1 MDRRRGN
8 KGSDFFYL
16 RRGPDLY
23 LEPNILLRAEISSA
37 GRPRSG
43 FTLGWATSE
52 LGFVE
57 LMLLSSCTE
66 FLEMQLVRF
75 QGPTSLWIAMPYR
88 HSLTE
93 LSTTTVPR
101 PRSSARFRLGGGRL
115 GKRPYQRL
123 QQTEQET
130 GLSPQ
135 LDKLIFLM
143 HAGGWNGEWA

>member
-8 KGSDFFYL
+8 KGSDLFYF

-23 LEPNILLRAEISSA
+23 LEPNILLGAEISSA

-57 LMLLSSCTE
+57 LMLLSRCTE
-66 FLEMQLVRF
+66 FLELKRVRF
-75 QGPTSLWIAMPYR
+75 QAPTSLWIAMPYR

-101 PRSSARFRLGGGRL
+101 PRSSA
-115 GKRPYQRL
+115 
-123 QQTEQET
+123 
-130 GLSPQ
+130 
-135 LDKLIFLM
+135 
-143 HAGGWNGEWA
+143 